1 MSLYG
6 KTDQAANNL
15 IAWNSE
21 KIEQQILPYSHA
33 NIEITPQ
40 SKFYDFKLMGKNTEI
55 YQHRCAFNMEIEMKR
70 QFLEL
75 IYSITIA
82 NDPLQVRHS
91 TTDETTY
98 LEVVYMDEVVISVP
112 ALAKFTMVM
121 LTRYRS
127 NRIRYDDNQIDVV
140 GDHASIQYV
149 PGDEEYYQ
157 IGEETISTAT
167 STSLLI
173 SAENGTKLILSQK
186 FDADTTFKVTQNHV
200 EVIYEDEGTV
210 KLKLLPNLTYQK
222 LELRKIEQDEYPSY
236 LHIDSN
242 QCQQKSLKRLHRF

>member
-1 MSLYG
+1 
-6 KTDQAANNL
+6 
-15 IAWNSE
+15 
-21 KIEQQILPYSHA
+21 
-33 NIEITPQ
+33 
-40 SKFYDFKLMGKNTEI
+40 
-55 YQHRCAFNMEIEMKR
+55 MEIELKR

-75 IYSITIA
+75 RYSITIT
-82 NDPLQVRHS
+82 NDPVQIRHS

-98 LEVVYMDEVVISVP
+98 LEAVYMDEVVFSVP

-121 LTRYRS
+121 LTRYGS

-140 GDHASIQYV
+140 GHHASIKYV
-149 PGDEEYYQ
+149 HVDEEYYQ

-173 SAENGTKLILSQK
+173 LAENDTKLVLSQK
-186 FDADTTFKVTQNHV
+186 LDADTTFKVAQNHV

-210 KLKLLPNLTYQK
+210 KLKMLPNLTYQK

-242 QCQQKSLKRLHRF
+242 QCQQKSLKRLRSF